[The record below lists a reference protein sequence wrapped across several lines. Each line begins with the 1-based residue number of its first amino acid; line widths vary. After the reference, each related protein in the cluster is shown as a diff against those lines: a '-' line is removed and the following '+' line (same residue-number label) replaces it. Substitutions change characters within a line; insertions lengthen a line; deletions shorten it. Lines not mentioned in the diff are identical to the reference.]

1 MAEKLTEEELVTR
14 IRGEITESLG
24 YMGDTISHQR
34 EQAMQYYYGLPFGNE
49 VEGRSQFVDSTVQD
63 TIEWIKPSL
72 MRVFASGDQMVK
84 FSPHGPEDVKMAEQ
98 ATDYVNYV
106 FTKDNPGWE
115 ILYSW
120 FTDALLSKNGIVKVW
135 WDEYEEW
142 NREEYR
148 GLDETEFESLLSDP
162 SVEVLE
168 HTEYEDVN
176 ADLYATATAEEEE
189 PVEAE
194 EVVPEQQQQQIPP
207 MGMDQ
212 PQMMPPQQQPM
223 EMMQPQQQVEEEV
236 TVTMV
241 HDVVIQRRD
250 YGGKVKI
257 ENIPPSE
264 FLISRESKNIPD
276 ARFVCHRVM
285 KTLSE
290 LREMYPDKNL
300 EVEDLTGG
308 GEDMTDFSSERLERY
323 AFDKSAT
330 YWEGWGDATYG
341 EDGLR
346 TYWLHES
353 FLRTD
358 YDGDGITELRKV
370 CTVGDTVLQNDE
382 IDSIP
387 FVSITPIKIPH
398 KFFGLSIA
406 DLVMDLQLMKSTL
419 MRNLMD
425 NMYNQNYGRFAV
437 LEGQANLDD
446 LLTQRPGG
454 IVRVKSPNAV
464 TPLAT
469 PALQPYSFQMLE
481 YLDGVRESRAGVSK
495 MSQGMNENAL
505 TSHTTATA
513 VNAVMSAAQSRVE
526 LVARN
531 FAETGVKDL
540 MIRIYELLHKNQD
553 KKRVVM
559 LRNEWIP
566 VRPDVWRD
574 KYDCTV
580 SVALGSGSKDQQM
593 MHISQMIQFASEAMQ
608 GGLQIVTEQNMYNLG
623 SAMIKAM
630 GFQNVDDYLT
640 NPAEMEPEQPEG
652 PTPEEQM
659 AQMEMQLKQKELEI
673 KAADVQVKMQKIQQ
687 EAQKDAVDAQL
698 KVAELQLERE
708 QKRAVAIGAT

>member
-1 MAEKLTEEELVTR
+1 MAEKITEEELVTR
-14 IRGEITESLG
+14 IRGEITDSLG

-34 EQAMQYYYGLPFGNE
+34 EQAMKYYYGLPFGNE
-49 VEGRSQFVDSTVQD
+49 VEGRSQYVDTTVQD

-115 ILYSW
+115 IMYSW

-135 WDEYEEW
+135 WDEYENEE
-142 NREEYR
+142 REEYQ
-148 GLDETEFESLLSDP
+148 GLTAMEFEALLSDP
-162 SVEVLE
+162 SVEVME
-168 HTEYEDVN
+168 HTEYTDPE
-176 ADLYATATAEEEE
+176 YES
-189 PVEAE
+189 E
-194 EVVPEQQQQQIPP
+194 EVEETPEATYAQTESV
-207 MGMDQ
+207 G
-212 PQMMPPQQQPM
+212 
-223 EMMQPQQQVEEEV
+223 EV
-236 TVTMV
+236 M
-241 HDVVIQRRD
+241 HDVVIKRKD
-250 YGGKVKI
+250 HTGKIKI
-257 ENIPPSE
+257 ENVPPSE
-264 FLISRESKNIPD
+264 FLISREAKNMQD
-276 ARFVCHRVM
+276 ARFVCHRVI
-285 KTLSE
+285 KTLSD
-290 LREMYPDKNL
+290 LREMYPD
-300 EVEDLTGG
+300 EDIDPEDLGG
-308 GEDMTDFSSERLERY
+308 GGDDMSAFSSERLERY
-323 AFDKSAT
+323 MFDKSAN
-330 YWEGWGDATYG
+330 YWEGWGADEG
-341 EDGLR
+341 PLSDDSLR

-353 FLRTD
+353 FIRAD
-358 YDGDGITELRKV
+358 YNGDGIAELRKV
-370 CTVGDTVLQNDE
+370 CTVGDKVLANEE

-406 DLVMDLQLMKSTL
+406 DLVMDLQLMRSTL

-425 NMYNQNYGRFAV
+425 NMYNQNFGRYAV

-454 IVRVKSPNAV
+454 IVRVKTPNAV

-469 PALQPYSFQMLE
+469 PALEPYTFQMLE
-481 YLDGVRESRAGVSK
+481 YLDGVREQRAGVSR

-513 VNAVMSAAQSRVE
+513 VNAVMGAAQSRVE
-526 LVARN
+526 LIARN

-540 MIRIYELLHKNQD
+540 MITIYELLHKNQD

-559 LRNEWIP
+559 LRNEWVP

-593 MHISQMIQFASEAMQ
+593 MHLSQMLQFAGDALK
-608 GGLQIVTEQNMYNLG
+608 GGLPIVNEQNMYNLG
-623 SAMIKAM
+623 AALVKSM
-630 GFQNVDDYLT
+630 GFQNVDDFLT
-640 NPAEMEPEQPEG
+640 DPSKVPPKQ
-652 PTPEEQM
+652 EEQDPAVM
-659 AQMEMQLKQKELEI
+659 AKQQMEQMEVQIKLKELEI
-673 KAADVQVKMQKIQQ
+673 KAADVEVKKQKIQQ
-687 EAQKDAVDAQL
+687 EYQKNAVDAQL
-698 KVAELQLERE
+698 KVAELKLERD